1 MYQSNILKTA
11 FENAEGVWLKDS
23 NFAHPVLL
31 EAEGES
37 RKWELGWWEGAR
49 ITESCKGV
57 VATVWPW
64 CSPCV
69 DMENAVRVVLGSRV
83 WGQCSVAAS
92 ALLCHS

>member
-49 ITESCKGV
+49 ITESCKGW
-57 VATVWPW
+57 WPQSGLGAAPVLIWKMQSGW
-64 CSPCV
+64 C
-69 DMENAVRVVLGSRV
+69 
-83 WGQCSVAAS
+83 
-92 ALLCHS
+92 